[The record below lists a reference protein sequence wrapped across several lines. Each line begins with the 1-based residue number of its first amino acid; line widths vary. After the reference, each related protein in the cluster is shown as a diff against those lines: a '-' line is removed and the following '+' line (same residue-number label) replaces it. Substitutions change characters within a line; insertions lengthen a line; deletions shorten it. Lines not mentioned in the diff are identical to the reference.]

1 MPPLDWDSL
10 SLNLELT
17 DWRDWLLWEPWS
29 LLFLVPSPWLHCAV
43 TRQPFTCVLEIQ
55 TEILML
61 AHYGKRLSH
70 WATSPVPSL
79 SFLLCQCPL
88 LRVIWELRMD
98 LCKPLAQLYIHEHG
112 KQSLLLKPPTMPL
125 LPQYLYIKS
134 RVQVLFLSMLKTVYV
149 YLHNILEFQVFL
161 SAAFFFGFICEDEK
175 QKSTDTS
182 SYL

>member
-1 MPPLDWDSL
+1 
-10 SLNLELT
+10 
-17 DWRDWLLWEPWS
+17 
-29 LLFLVPSPWLHCAV
+29 
-43 TRQPFTCVLEIQ
+43 
-55 TEILML
+55 
-61 AHYGKRLSH
+61 
-70 WATSPVPSL
+70 
-79 SFLLCQCPL
+79 
-88 LRVIWELRMD
+88 
-98 LCKPLAQLYIHEHG
+98 
-112 KQSLLLKPPTMPL
+112 MPL